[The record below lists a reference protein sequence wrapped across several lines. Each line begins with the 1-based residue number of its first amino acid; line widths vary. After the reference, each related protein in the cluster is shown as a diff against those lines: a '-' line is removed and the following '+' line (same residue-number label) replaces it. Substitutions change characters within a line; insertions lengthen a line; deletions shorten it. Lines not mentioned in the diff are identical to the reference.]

1 VYVIAHNGA
10 RIWGGAE
17 RATALVLKG
26 LAERGHRVLLLCNE
40 PLVRDRARG
49 LGVPAAIARLG
60 GDVAVPDALRF
71 AVRLRRERPDALIVG
86 TYKKAWLAA
95 LAARLAGVPRVLAR
109 VGLETDTPRSAKYR
123 FVLARWVDA
132 VAVNAGRMRAPF
144 LALPGWTEE
153 RVATIHN
160 GVHLP
165 ARTLPPGAV
174 RASLGISVDA
184 PVVGAVARLASQKR
198 LDRLLRA
205 VALLPPDVHCV
216 LAGDGEQ
223 RGALQGLAAELGIAG
238 RVHFLGHRADTADVL
253 GALDLFA
260 ITSDREGMS
269 NAMLEALAA
278 GVPVASTAVSG
289 ADEAL
294 DPLADGRVPGVLV
307 PSDVDGIAAALGGL
321 LADRERLREMGAA
334 ARERAEERFSFAGM
348 IDGWEALLARSA
360 GMRRRGND
368 GVVKER

>member
-40 PLVRDRARG
+40 PLVEGRARG
-49 LGVPAAIARLG
+49 LGVPAALGRLG
-60 GDVAVPDALRF
+60 GDVAVPDALRM
-71 AVRLRRERPDALIVG
+71 AARLRRERPDALVIG

-95 LAARLAGVPRVLAR
+95 LAAHLAGVPRVVAR

-132 VAVNAGRMRAPF
+132 VAVNAARMRAPF
-144 LALPGWTEE
+144 LALPGWTDE
-153 RVATIHN
+153 RVVTIHN

-165 ARTLPPGAV
+165 DASLPPGAV
-174 RASLGISVDA
+174 RASLGIPAGA

-205 VALLPPDVHCV
+205 VALLPADVHCV

-223 RGALQGLAAELGIAG
+223 RGGLEALAAELGIG
-238 RVHFLGHRADTADVL
+238 HRVHLLGHRADTADVL

-260 ITSDREGMS
+260 VTSDREGMS

-278 GVPVASTAVSG
+278 GVPVVSTPVSG

-294 DPLADGRVPGVLV
+294 DALPDGRVPGVIV
-307 PSDVDGIAAALGGL
+307 RAEPEGIASSIRVL
-321 LADRERLREMGAA
+321 LADPARLREMGGA
-334 ARERAEERFSFAGM
+334 ARERARARFSFAAM
-348 IDGWEALLARSA
+348 IDGWEALLARAA
-360 GMRRRGND
+360 GLRCGTA
-368 GVVKER
+368 